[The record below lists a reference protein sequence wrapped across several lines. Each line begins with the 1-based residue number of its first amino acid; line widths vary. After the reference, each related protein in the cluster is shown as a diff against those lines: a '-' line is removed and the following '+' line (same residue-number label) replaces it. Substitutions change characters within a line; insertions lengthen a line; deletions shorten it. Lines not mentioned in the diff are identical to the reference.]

1 MLTGLAENVNNMQEH
16 IGNRS
21 RKMETLRKSQ
31 KEMLR
36 IKIIVIK
43 MKTAFDR
50 LLSKWDTEEERIHEH
65 GKVSTETSNR
75 NFQH

>member
-1 MLTGLAENVNNMQEH
+1 MLTGLTENVNNMQEH
-16 IGNRS
+16 IGNGS

-36 IKIIVIK
+36 IKIIIIK

-50 LLSKWDTEEERIHEH
+50 LISKWDTEEERIYEY
-65 GKVSTETSNR
+65 GKVSTETSNTEM
-75 NFQH
+75 

>member
-1 MLTGLAENVNNMQEH
+1 
-16 IGNRS
+16 
-21 RKMETLRKSQ
+21 METLRKSQ

-65 GKVSTETSNR
+65 GKVSTETSNTEM
-75 NFQH
+75 